1 MVVWS
6 TDAGRVCQMSNRSAP
21 NPHNDVGLTAVQPE
35 PAARKDPL
43 WPLLVIILALITT
56 AIWVGFLG
64 WLAIKLWAW
73 LPT

>member
-1 MVVWS
+1 
-6 TDAGRVCQMSNRSAP
+6 MSNRSAS
-21 NPHNDVGLTAVQPE
+21 NSHNDVALTLVQPE

-64 WLAIKLWAW
+64 WLAVELALKLWAW